1 MANYPVTEPR
11 ILDLGRTLGVD
22 GPPNNRAVQNA
33 VGVGTAASQVF
44 TTQVGAGDQAN
55 VNIRLTFIPVG
66 GTVTTFTADH
76 EVSSDNGVTWNK
88 KGATIDFVAT
98 PVAEVQSSPGILN
111 RLNVK
116 TFALGT
122 GTSAIVDATA

>member
-1 MANYPVTEPR
+1 MAYPVTEPR
-11 ILDLGRTLGVD
+11 ILDQGRTLGSD
-22 GPPNNRAVQNA
+22 GPPNNRCVQNA
-33 VGVGTAASQVF
+33 VGVGVAASQVF
-44 TTQVGAGDQAN
+44 TTQPGPGDQAN
-55 VNIRLTFIPVG
+55 VNVLLNMIPVG

-76 EVSSDNGVTWNK
+76 EVSSDNGVSWQK

-98 PVAEVQSSPGILN
+98 PAVQVQTAPGILN

-116 TFALGT
+116 TFVLGT